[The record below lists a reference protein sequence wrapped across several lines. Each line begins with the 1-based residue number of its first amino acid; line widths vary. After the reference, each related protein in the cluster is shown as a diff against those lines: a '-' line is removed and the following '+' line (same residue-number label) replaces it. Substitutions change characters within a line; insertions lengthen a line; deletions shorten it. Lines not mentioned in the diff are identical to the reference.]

1 MIRFTRYML
10 GMAAATIAF
19 SFILAAQP
27 ARMTPK
33 ERTEKMT
40 KDLSLSK
47 EQQAKVL
54 DIFTSAQEKTK
65 AVFDEHQGD
74 RDAMRPLMQKIR
86 QDTDEQ
92 LKKVLTTEQ
101 YDTWQK
107 QRSDMP
113 GRQRRGAAPDS
124 AKSKS

>member
-1 MIRFTRYML
+1 MIRFTKYML
-10 GMAAATIAF
+10 GMAAATFAF

-27 ARMTPK
+27 ARMSPQ

-54 DIFTSAQEKTK
+54 SIFTSAQDKTK

-74 RDAMRPLMQKIR
+74 REAMRPLMQKIR
-86 QDTDEQ
+86 QDTDDQ

-101 YDTWQK
+101 YETWQK
-107 QRSDMP
+107 QRSDAP
-113 GRQRRGAAPDS
+113 GRPRRGAAPDS
-124 AKSKS
+124 GKAKS